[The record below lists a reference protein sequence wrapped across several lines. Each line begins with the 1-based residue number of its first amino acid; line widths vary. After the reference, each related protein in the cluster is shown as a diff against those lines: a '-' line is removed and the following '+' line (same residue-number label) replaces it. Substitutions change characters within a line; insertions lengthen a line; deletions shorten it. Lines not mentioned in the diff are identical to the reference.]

1 MQIQNIRKNPK
12 TPTSS
17 PLPSPHAYETT
28 IIKSNEDTV
37 GDTYHSL
44 EERVNLLN
52 NEAIA
57 MKSFIKYQMFILR
70 QSTKDSTLWKSHYD
84 NNSDVARLTED
95 ISYLYN
101 KNRTKSCII
110 QKLRENE
117 NTQQRPPAPYKS
129 DFRVPN

>member
-28 IIKSNEDTV
+28 IIKSDEDTV

-70 QSTKDSTLWKSHYD
+70 QSTKDSTL
-84 NNSDVARLTED
+84 
-95 ISYLYN
+95 
-101 KNRTKSCII
+101 
-110 QKLRENE
+110 
-117 NTQQRPPAPYKS
+117 
-129 DFRVPN
+129 